1 VLTAEHSPLIEAPA
15 VVSAGRGREGER
27 GTMVNIKNMV
37 VQDDDAEKACDTIPV
52 TLQYSLTP
60 QLEAKEGPL
69 KHYDCLQIYLH
80 EIKQYP
86 LLNREEE
93 IELGIRAT
101 EKNDDEA
108 AYKLVVSNLRLV
120 VKIAMD
126 FHRSWTMNLLDLIQE
141 GNLGL
146 MQAVR
151 KFDPYRGIKFSYYAS
166 FWIKANMLRFLM
178 ENWKLLKIGTTQAQ
192 RKLFFNLNRERD
204 KLIAQGFDPQ
214 PKLLAECLSVKER
227 EIVEMTQRLGA
238 WEISLNT
245 PVDDE
250 SGEPYEAILPESQP
264 DIDERLSEVENR
276 KLFIKKLREFRETLC
291 GREIDIFDNRILAE
305 KPETLQDLGD
315 RYHISRERIRQ
326 IQKKLVSNIED
337 WLVREIPNFKEEYS
351 NLLN

>member
-1 VLTAEHSPLIEAPA
+1 ML
-15 VVSAGRGREGER
+15 
-27 GTMVNIKNMV
+27 NIKEIEV
-37 VQDDDAEKACDTIPV
+37 PDDDKNRACDNIPV
-52 TLQYSLTP
+52 TSQFALTPRIETEEGSLT
-60 QLEAKEGPL
+60 
-69 KHYDCLQIYLH
+69 HYDCLQIYLH
-80 EIKQYP
+80 EIKQYT
-86 LLNREEE
+86 LLTRDGE
-93 IELGIRAT
+93 IELSIRAK

-108 AYKLVVSNLRLV
+108 AYKLIVSNLRLV

-151 KFDPYRGIKFSYYAS
+151 KYDPYRGIKFSYYAS

-178 ENWKLLKIGTTQAQ
+178 ENWKLIKLGTTQAQ
-192 RKLFFNLNRERD
+192 RKLFFNLNKERD

-214 PKLLAECLSVKER
+214 PKLLAECLNVKER

-238 WEISLNT
+238 WEVSLNT

-250 SGEPYEAILPESQP
+250 SGEPYEAILPGSQR
-264 DIDERLSEVENR
+264 DIDECLSEEENR
-276 KLFIKKLREFRETLC
+276 KLFTKKLKEFRETLC
-291 GREIDIFDNRILAE
+291 GREIDIFDNRILSE

-337 WLVREIPNFKEEYS
+337 WLIQEIPNFREEYS

>member
-1 VLTAEHSPLIEAPA
+1 ML
-15 VVSAGRGREGER
+15 
-27 GTMVNIKNMV
+27 NIQNTV
-37 VQDDDAEKACDTIPV
+37 VQDDDKKRACDNIPV
-52 TLQYSLTP
+52 TGQFAPIPQIQTEEGSLT
-60 QLEAKEGPL
+60 
-69 KHYDCLQIYLH
+69 HFDFLQIYLH
-80 EIKQYP
+80 EIKQHT
-86 LLNREEE
+86 LLTRDGE
-93 IELGIRAT
+93 IELSIRAT

-108 AYKLVVSNLRLV
+108 AYKLIVSNLRLV

-126 FHRSWTMNLLDLIQE
+126 FRRSWKMNLLDLIQE

-178 ENWKLLKIGTTQAQ
+178 ENWKLIKLGTTQAQ
-192 RKLFFNLNRERD
+192 RKLFFNLNKERD

-238 WEISLNT
+238 WDVSLNT
-245 PVDDE
+245 PVDGE
-250 SGEPYEAILPESQP
+250 SGEPYETILPGLQR
-264 DIDERLSEVENR
+264 DIDECLSEEENR
-276 KLFIKKLREFRETLC
+276 KLFTKKLKEFRETLC

-337 WLVREIPNFKEEYS
+337 WLIQEIPNFKEEYS

>member
-1 VLTAEHSPLIEAPA
+1 ML
-15 VVSAGRGREGER
+15 
-27 GTMVNIKNMV
+27 NIKEIEV
-37 VQDDDAEKACDTIPV
+37 PDDDKNRACDNIPV
-52 TLQYSLTP
+52 TSQFALTP
-60 QLEAKEGPL
+60 QIETEEGSL
-69 KHYDCLQIYLH
+69 THYDCLQIYFH
-80 EIKQYP
+80 EIKQYT
-86 LLNREEE
+86 LLSRDEE
-93 IELGIRAT
+93 IELGIRAK

-108 AYKLVVSNLRLV
+108 AYKLIISNLRLV

-126 FHRSWTMNLLDLIQE
+126 FHRAWTMNLLDLIQE

-178 ENWKLLKIGTTQAQ
+178 ENWKLIKIGTTQAQ
-192 RKLFFNLNRERD
+192 RKLFFNLNKERD

-214 PKLLAECLSVKER
+214 PKLLAECLSVRER

-238 WEISLNT
+238 WEVSLNT

-250 SGEPYEAILPESQP
+250 SGEPYEAILPGSQR
-264 DIDERLSEVENR
+264 DIDERLSEEENR
-276 KLFIKKLREFRETLC
+276 KLFTKKLKEFRETLC

-315 RYHISRERIRQ
+315 RYQISRERIRQ

-337 WLVREIPNFKEEYS
+337 WLIQEIPNFKEEYS

>member
-1 VLTAEHSPLIEAPA
+1 MP
-15 VVSAGRGREGER
+15 
-27 GTMVNIKNMV
+27 NIQNTV
-37 VQDDDAEKACDTIPV
+37 VQDDDKKRACDNIPV
-52 TLQYSLTP
+52 TGQFAPIPQIETEEGSLT
-60 QLEAKEGPL
+60 
-69 KHYDCLQIYLH
+69 HYDFLQIYLH
-80 EIKQYP
+80 EIKQYT
-86 LLNREEE
+86 LLTRDGE
-93 IELGIRAT
+93 IELSIRAK

-108 AYKLVVSNLRLV
+108 AYKLIVSNLRLV

-166 FWIKANMLRFLM
+166 FWIKANMLKFLM
-178 ENWKLLKIGTTQAQ
+178 ENWKLIKIGTTQAQ
-192 RKLFFNLNRERD
+192 RKLFFNLNKERD

-214 PKLLAECLSVKER
+214 PKLLAECLSVKEK

-238 WEISLNT
+238 WEVSLNT

-250 SGEPYEAILPESQP
+250 SGEPYEAILPESQR
-264 DIDERLSEVENR
+264 DIDERLSEEENR
-276 KLFIKKLREFRETLC
+276 KLFTKKLKEFRETLC

-305 KPETLQDLGD
+305 KPKTLQDLGD

-337 WLVREIPNFKEEYS
+337 WLLKEIPNFKEEYS

>member
-1 VLTAEHSPLIEAPA
+1 MPDIQDT
-15 VVSAGRGREGER
+15 
-27 GTMVNIKNMV
+27 V
-37 VQDDDAEKACDTIPV
+37 VQNDDKKRACDNIPV
-52 TLQYSLTP
+52 KSQFALIP
-60 QLEAKEGPL
+60 QIETEEGPL
-69 KHYDCLQIYLH
+69 TRFDFLQIYLH
-80 EIKQYP
+80 EIKQHK
-86 LLNREEE
+86 LLTRDGE
-93 IELGIRAT
+93 IELSIRAK

-108 AYKLVVSNLRLV
+108 AYKLIVSNLRLV

-126 FHRSWTMNLLDLIQE
+126 FRRSWTMNLLDLIQE

-166 FWIKANMLRFLM
+166 FWIKANMLKFLM
-178 ENWKLLKIGTTQAQ
+178 ENWKLIKLGTTQAQ
-192 RKLFFNLNRERD
+192 RKLFFNLNKERD

-238 WEISLNT
+238 WEVSLNT

-250 SGEPYEAILPESQP
+250 SGEPYEAILPGSQR
-264 DIDERLSEVENR
+264 DIDECLSEEENR
-276 KLFIKKLREFRETLC
+276 KLFTKKLKEFRETLC

-337 WLVREIPNFKEEYS
+337 WLIQEIPNFKEEYS

>member
-1 VLTAEHSPLIEAPA
+1 MA
-15 VVSAGRGREGER
+15 
-27 GTMVNIKNMV
+27 NIKDTV
-37 VQDDDAEKACDTIPV
+37 VQDDDKKRACNNIPV
-52 TLQYSLTP
+52 TSQFALIPQIETEERSLT
-60 QLEAKEGPL
+60 
-69 KHYDCLQIYLH
+69 HYDFLQIYLY
-80 EIKQYP
+80 EIKQYT
-86 LLNREEE
+86 LLTRAEE
-93 IELGIRAT
+93 IALGIGAK

-108 AYKLVVSNLRLV
+108 AYKLIVSNLRLV

-166 FWIKANMLRFLM
+166 FWIKANMLKFLM
-178 ENWKLLKIGTTQAQ
+178 ENWKLIKIGTTQAQ
-192 RKLFFNLNRERD
+192 RKLFFNLNKERD

-214 PKLLAECLSVKER
+214 PKLLAECLSVKEK

-238 WEISLNT
+238 WEVSLNT

-250 SGEPYEAILPESQP
+250 SGEPYEAILPESQR
-264 DIDERLSEVENR
+264 DIDERLSEEENR
-276 KLFIKKLREFRETLC
+276 KLFTKKLKEFRETLC
-291 GREIDIFDNRILAE
+291 GREIDIFDNRVLAE
-305 KPETLQDLGD
+305 KPKTLQDLGD

-337 WLVREIPNFKEEYS
+337 WLLKEIPNFKEEYS